1 MTVTSALTT
10 VPRPS
15 ARRRALLAAVVAG
28 SLGLTACT
36 SAGPEPDSTS
46 DRAAAT
52 LVEQHDL
59 EGLDARQVIERLDTM
74 PVAERPDDLWASVEP
89 DQLVLSDPTGG
100 FEETALPMPADEFY
114 LSVAPYR
121 TYTHDCFFHSLTTCL
136 GELGGETVQVTVTDE
151 ATGRTVLD
159 ETRTT
164 YDNGFVG
171 LWLPRDLTGTLTIE
185 HDGDSTTSPVSTG
198 GDDLTCLTTMQV
210 A

>member
-1 MTVTSALTT
+1 MSVMGV
-10 VPRPS
+10 VPRPA
-15 ARRRALLAAVVAG
+15 ARRSLLLSAVVAG
-28 SLGLTACT
+28 ALALTACT
-36 SAGPEPDSTS
+36 SAEPDSDT
-46 DRAAAT
+46 APEPTAAT

-59 EGLDARQVIERLDTM
+59 EELDARQVIERLDTM

-89 DQLVLSDPTGG
+89 DQLVLSDPTGDLD
-100 FEETALPMPADEFY
+100 ETALPMPADEFY

-121 TYTHDCFFHSLTTCL
+121 TFTHDCYFHSLTTCL

-151 ATGRTVLD
+151 ATGQTVLD

-171 LWLPRDLTGTLTIE
+171 MWLPRDLTGTLTVE
-185 HDGDSTTSPVSTG
+185 HEGDSTTSPISTG
-198 GDDLTCLTTMQV
+198 DDDLTCLTTMQV

>member
-1 MTVTSALTT
+1 MTVTSR
-10 VPRPS
+10 VPRPA
-15 ARRRALLAAVVAG
+15 ARRNLILSTMVAG
-28 SLGLTACT
+28 ALALTACT
-36 SAGPEPDSTS
+36 SAEPESDSAPEP
-46 DRAAAT
+46 AAAT

-100 FEETALPMPADEFY
+100 LEEMALPMPADEFY

-121 TYTHDCFFHSLTTCL
+121 TFTHDCFFHSLTTCL
-136 GELGGETVQVTVTDE
+136 GELGGETVQVTVTDG
-151 ATGRTVLD
+151 ATGQTVLD
-159 ETRTT
+159 ESRTT

-185 HDGDSTTSPVSTG
+185 HEGDSTTSPVSTG
-198 GDDLTCLTTMQV
+198 DDDLTCLTTMQV

>member
-1 MTVTSALTT
+1 MTVTTALTT
-10 VPRPS
+10 VPRLP
-15 ARRRALLAAVVAG
+15 APRRALLAAVAAG
-28 SLGLTACT
+28 SLALAACT
-36 SAGPEPDSTS
+36 SAEPEPDTPG
-46 DRAAAT
+46 RAAAT

-89 DQLVLSDPTGG
+89 DQLILSDPTGDLD
-100 FEETALPMPADEFY
+100 ETALPMPADEFY

-121 TYTHDCFFHSLTTCL
+121 TFTHDCFFHSLTTCL

-151 ATGRTVLD
+151 ATGQTVLD

-171 LWLPRDLTGTLTIE
+171 LWLPRDLTGTLTIA

-198 GDDLTCLTTMQV
+198 DDDLTCLTTMRV